1 MRRRPALWTVLG
13 FGLGIALGR
22 MVDFSLESVAVAC
35 AMAWLCAGM
44 MLYRDA
50 RWALGLVVVLMGVL
64 RYQVD
69 TALSPLPHMLGLGVF
84 GQRGMVSGR
93 IVEEP
98 ERGNDRVRFVVALE
112 KVEIDS
118 AIYH

>member
-44 MLYRDA
+44 MLYKGC
-50 RWALGLVVVLMGVL
+50 ALGIGACGGIAGGIALPG
-64 RYQVD
+64 RYSAVPF
-69 TALSPLPHMLGLGVF
+69 AVHARARGLWAARC
-84 GQRGMVSGR
+84 GQRADR
-93 IVEEP
+93 
-98 ERGNDRVRFVVALE
+98 RGTRARR
-112 KVEIDS
+112 
-118 AIYH
+118 